1 MAGTS
6 TGSVHLLALL
16 FRFAHKTAQKVLRK
30 LQVFASS
37 PREVRLRSRTQY
49 CRRKHCVAMRHRNR
63 KAERAEASKRGRE
76 PGSRKFP
83 SDGEEI
89 IRDLSKMSS

>member
-1 MAGTS
+1 MTGTS

-37 PREVRLRSRTQY
+37 PREVCQDVILTWGYRCIQYYRSNFT
-49 CRRKHCVAMRHRNR
+49 
-63 KAERAEASKRGRE
+63 RE
-76 PGSRKFP
+76 YSAAN
-83 SDGEEI
+83 
-89 IRDLSKMSS
+89 